1 MELSDLRQEI
11 DQLDKELVRLFCARM
26 QVSSRVAE
34 YKREHQLPVLDPV
47 RERAL
52 LLKVASLAE
61 TEELGDYTRIL
72 YETILSL
79 SRNRQEKALAGSS
92 PLFSAVNAAMND
104 TPKLFPKSATVAC
117 QGVEGAY
124 SQAAANKLFRDPSIR
139 YYSTFEDVFRAVE
152 SGECRYG
159 VLPLE
164 NSTAGSVNKV
174 YDLMVAHEA
183 YIVRAAR
190 VRIAHNLYVNH
201 GVELSDVRE
210 VISHE
215 QALNQSA
222 EFLRSLGNVKI
233 TPVLNT
239 ALAAQMVRDSHRTDL
254 AALSSPT
261 CGALYGLKCLASSV
275 QDKGANYTRFV
286 CISRS
291 LELFPGADRTS
302 LMMVTSQRPGS
313 LYRILSI
320 LNAAGVNMTKL
331 ESRPI
336 PDRDFEA
343 RFYLDAELS
352 IYTPEFAEIL
362 ASLERECEEMRY
374 LGTYNE
380 II

>member
-1 MELSDLRQEI
+1 MELSELRADI
-11 DQLDKELVRLFCARM
+11 DRIDKELVRLFCERM
-26 QVSSRVAE
+26 QVSAGVAE
-34 YKREHQLPVLDPV
+34 YKRKNHMPVLDPV

-52 LLKVASLAE
+52 LTKVADLAG
-61 TEELGDYTRIL
+61 EENAQYTRIL
-72 YETILSL
+72 YESILSL
-79 SRNRQEKALAGSS
+79 SRAHQERALCGDS
-92 PLFSAVNAAMND
+92 PLYTAITDAIEN
-104 TPKLFPKSATVAC
+104 TEKLFPHAARVAC

-124 SQAAANKLFRDPSIR
+124 SQSAAEKLFRSPDIH

-174 YDLMVAHEA
+174 YDLMLTHSFH
-183 YIVRAAR
+183 IVRSVR

-201 GVELSDVRE
+201 GVRLEDIKE

-222 EFLRSLGNVKI
+222 EFLRSLGDVKI

-239 ALAAQMVRDSHRTDL
+239 ALAARTVRDSGRTDL
-254 AALSSPT
+254 AALSSSA
-261 CGALYGLKCLASSV
+261 CGSLYGLSCLMSSV

-286 CISRS
+286 CISKD
-291 LELFPGADRTS
+291 LELYPGAEHTS
-302 LMMVTSQRPGS
+302 LMMVISHKPGS
-313 LYRILSI
+313 LYRILSA
-320 LNAAGVNMTKL
+320 LNASGINITKL

-336 PDRDFEA
+336 PDKDFEA
-343 RFYLDAELS
+343 RFYLDVDLS
-352 IYTPEFAEIL
+352 IYDPEFARTL
-362 ASLERECEEMRY
+362 AALERECEELRY
-374 LGTYNE
+374 LGTYSE

>member
-1 MELSDLRQEI
+1 
-11 DQLDKELVRLFCARM
+11 
-26 QVSSRVAE
+26 
-34 YKREHQLPVLDPV
+34 
-47 RERAL
+47 
-52 LLKVASLAE
+52 
-61 TEELGDYTRIL
+61 
-72 YETILSL
+72 
-79 SRNRQEKALAGSS
+79 
-92 PLFSAVNAAMND
+92 MND
-104 TPKLFPKSATVAC
+104 TPHIFPKSATVAC

-124 SQAAANKLFRDPSIR
+124 SQTAACKLFRDPNIR

-174 YDLMVAHEA
+174 YDLMVAHDT
-183 YIVRAAR
+183 YIVRAVR
-190 VRIAHNLYVNH
+190 IRIAHNLYVNH
-201 GVELSDVRE
+201 GVELKDVRE

-222 EFLRSLGNVKI
+222 EFLSSLGDVKV

-239 ALAAQMVRDSHRTDL
+239 AMAAETVRDSHRTDL
-254 AALSSPT
+254 AALSSSA
-261 CGALYGLKCLASSV
+261 CGSLYGLKCLASSV

-336 PDRDFEA
+336 PDKDFEA
-343 RFYLDAELS
+343 RF
-352 IYTPEFAEIL
+352 
-362 ASLERECEEMRY
+362 
-374 LGTYNE
+374 
-380 II
+380 

>member
-1 MELSDLRQEI
+1 MELSVLRQNIDLIDREI
-11 DQLDKELVRLFCARM
+11 VRLFCERM
-26 QVSSRVAE
+26 NVASEVAE
-34 YKREHQLPVLDPV
+34 YKRERNLPVLDPV
-47 RERAL
+47 REREL
-52 LLKVASLAE
+52 LNKIASLAGSE
-61 TEELGDYTRIL
+61 MADDARTL

-79 SRNRQEKALAGSS
+79 SRNRQEKALAQGSE
-92 PLFSAVNAAMND
+92 LFSRITEAVES
-104 TPKLFPKSATVAC
+104 TPKIFPKSAVVAC

-124 SQAAANKLFRDPSIR
+124 SQSAAEKLFRSPDIR
-139 YYSTFEDVFRAVE
+139 YYPTFKDVFRAVE
-152 SGECRYG
+152 SGECQYG

-174 YDLMVAHEA
+174 YDLMVEHKT
-183 YIVRAAR
+183 YIVRSAR
-190 VRIAHNLYVNH
+190 VRIAHNLYVH
-201 GVELSDVRE
+201 PDAELSDIRE

-222 EFLRSLGNVKI
+222 EFLRSLTGVKA

-239 ALAAQMVRDSHRTDL
+239 AIAAQTVRDSGRKDL
-254 AALSSPT
+254 AALASSA
-261 CGALYGLKCLASSV
+261 CGSLYNLKCLASSV

-286 CISRS
+286 CISRD
-291 LELFPGADRTS
+291 LELFPGAEHTS
-302 LMMVTSQRPGS
+302 LMMVTAHRPGS

-336 PDRDFEA
+336 PDKDFEA
-343 RFYLDAELS
+343 RFYLDVDLS
-352 IYTPEFAEIL
+352 IHAPEFASTL
-362 ASLERECEEMRY
+362 AALERECEEMRY